1 MRFVQVNV
9 PIPSF
14 VDDGN
19 RLETKSKND
28 ILGIKRY
35 QKYILFLFPLFPVFI
50 CAVKRT
56 MDVFYFCHFFFSL
69 PHFLQLET
77 QENSAEN
84 NMADGHS
91 PRFHCFFSKKRIS
104 QFTSSSSFH
113 FSLAF
118 FSFLCCCALYVQHA
132 PIREEGKQKEG
143 EKLMD

>member
-50 CAVKRT
+50 GFHMHSQKNNGR
-56 MDVFYFCHFFFSL
+56 FLFL
-69 PHFLQLET
+69 PLFL
-77 QENSAEN
+77 
-84 NMADGHS
+84 
-91 PRFHCFFSKKRIS
+91 F
-104 QFTSSSSFH
+104 FTS
-113 FSLAF
+113 FS
-118 FSFLCCCALYVQHA
+118 
-132 PIREEGKQKEG
+132 PIRNTRKFSRK
-143 EKLMD
+143 